1 MPAAGEVWSLAGPAA
16 VFCSGGRALEHPKI
30 ASARSQLN
38 LRRHMHPVLAVLASE
53 IDGQGDKKKR
63 AAPGGA
69 ARVTTTGLAQRSA
82 LARAMAFLNAPN
94 GWAPLMK

>member
-1 MPAAGEVWSLAGPAA
+1 MPAAGEAWSFGLLGA

-30 ASARSQLN
+30 ASARSQPN

-63 AAPGGA
+63 AAP
-69 ARVTTTGLAQRSA
+69 
-82 LARAMAFLNAPN
+82 
-94 GWAPLMK
+94 